1 MRRLRSQG
9 GRRPDVNE
17 IPPANRAAFFT
28 LAIGGAALDLF
39 TKWLAFDKVGPPGN
53 KVALWPGVLSFTT
66 SYNKGA
72 LWGLARTIPNAN
84 VAFATLSVIAAAAIL
99 YWLFWRGAAKDR
111 LLTVALGLIMAGTI
125 GNCYDRIVWGQ
136 VREFIYFEL
145 INWPIFNLADAML
158 VCRAGVLMLQALF
171 TESIRQDVPL
181 ATPAV
186 QTAPEVIGDR

>member
-1 MRRLRSQG
+1 MRPQG
-9 GRRPDVNE
+9 GRRPDVTE
-17 IPPANRAAFFT
+17 IPPVNRVAFFA
-28 LAIGGAALDLF
+28 LAGGGAVLDLV
-39 TKWLAFDKVGPPGN
+39 TEWLAFAKVGPPG
-53 KVALWPGVLSFTT
+53 KSLHIWPGVLSFTT
-66 SYNKGA
+66 SFNKGA
-72 LWGLARTIPNAN
+72 LWGFARNVPFAN
-84 VAFATLSVIAAAAIL
+84 VAFASLSVLAGAAIL

-111 LLTVALGLIMAGTI
+111 LLSIALGLIMAGTI